1 MQTLTQMNLLEKLE
15 KLGLDDV
22 NQECS
27 TVTPTA
33 LMAALENLN
42 RANCAHAEDMEVLA
56 WSKCNMRSLTPGEAN
71 NPMRRNLSN
80 SSVEAMA
87 SPKMS
92 PMHRSSS
99 VGLNMICDLGSPPN
113 STSMDIRAKFQVV

>member
-1 MQTLTQMNLLEKLE
+1 MNLLDKLE

-22 NQECS
+22 NQEC
-27 TVTPTA
+27 TVVSPSA

-42 RANCAHAEDMEVLA
+42 STNYANPVDMEVLSWPKSDA
-56 WSKCNMRSLTPGEAN
+56 TFLAPVEPDGQI
-71 NPMRRNLSN
+71 RRNLSN
-80 SSVEAMA
+80 SSVDAMS

-99 VGLNMICDLGSPPN
+99 VGLNMICDLGSPP
-113 STSMDIRAKFQVV
+113 SSDGLDVRAKFQVV